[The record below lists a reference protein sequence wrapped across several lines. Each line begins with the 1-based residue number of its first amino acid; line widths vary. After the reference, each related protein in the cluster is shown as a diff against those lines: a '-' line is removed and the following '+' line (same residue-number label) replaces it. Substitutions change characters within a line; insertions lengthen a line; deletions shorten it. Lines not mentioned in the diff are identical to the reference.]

1 MTDRPSGADRPAR
14 LDRRRR
20 PGPPVSPQVAGA
32 RRAFPLTIPP
42 ELTAYILDFHWDV
55 ELLHALDLPTVELPV
70 AELAHHLDLPFWA
83 YDGPFQV
90 TPRQV
95 AADPV
100 RYHAQYERTLTAD
113 LRHPIDVVHRPDN
126 RLTILDGIHRL
137 LRATLEGHQTLDARI
152 LPWSALDEIA
162 VRG

>member
-1 MTDRPSGADRPAR
+1 MT
-14 LDRRRR
+14 RR
-20 PGPPVSPQVAGA
+20 P
-32 RRAFPLTIPP
+32 FPLAVPP

-55 ELLHALDLPTVELPV
+55 ERLHALDLPAVELPV
-70 AELAHHLDLPFWA
+70 ADLADHLDLPFWA

-100 RYHAQYERTLTAD
+100 TYRAQYERTLAAD

-137 LRATLEGHQTLDARI
+137 LRAELEGRSSVTVRLLEWSDLDRI
-152 LPWSALDEIA
+152 AAHD
-162 VRG
+162 

>member
-1 MTDRPSGADRPAR
+1 MT
-14 LDRRRR
+14 RR
-20 PGPPVSPQVAGA
+20 P
-32 RRAFPLTIPP
+32 FPLAIPP

-55 ELLHALDLPTVELPV
+55 ERLHALDLPTVDLPV
-70 AELAHHLDLPFWA
+70 ADLAHHLDLPFWA

-100 RYHAQYERTLTAD
+100 TYRAQYERTLAAD

-126 RLTILDGIHRL
+126 RLTILDGVHRL
-137 LRATLEGHQTLDARI
+137 LRAYLEHHSTITARV
-152 LPWSALDEIA
+152 LPWSDLDHIA
-162 VRG
+162 VP